1 MQRENIES
9 KSRER
14 RSPLV
19 EARINIVTLGVS
31 DLQRARKF
39 YEEGLGWKAS
49 SASQDTIVFFQL
61 GGIVL
66 ALYPRG
72 LLADDATVLADGSG
86 FRGITLAHN
95 ARAKEDVAGILKI
108 AEAAGGKIVKP
119 AQDVF
124 WGGHSG
130 YFADPDGHLW
140 EVAWNPHF
148 KLNQRGEVELP

>member
-31 DLQRARKF
+31 DLQGARKF

-95 ARAKEDVAGILKI
+95 ARAREDVAGILKI